1 MQKSTKAALYSAFVF
16 PGVGLYWL
24 KQYGR
29 GSIFFIPAL
38 IAMLYIM
45 NGLLLVSGEIN
56 TKAAINPDI
65 YLDFAFLLSA
75 ITSSIAKNIPYL
87 IQAKWFFIAAWLL
100 SIASSYFVGLSQDK
114 TKVN

>member
-24 KQYGR
+24 KEYGR

-38 IAMLYIM
+38 IAMLYIL
-45 NGLLLVSGEIN
+45 NGLILVSGEIN
-56 TKAAINPDI
+56 AKAVTNPDM
-65 YLDFAFLLSA
+65 YLDVAFLISA
-75 ITSSIAKNIPYL
+75 ITSSIARNIPYL

-100 SIASSYFVGLSQDK
+100 SIASSYVVGLKQDK
-114 TKVN
+114 KKVE

>member
-1 MQKSTKAALYSAFVF
+1 MKKSTKAALYSAFVF

-24 KQYGR
+24 KQYAR
-29 GSIFFIPAL
+29 GSVFFIPAL

-56 TKAAINPDI
+56 AKAAIDPEI
-65 YLDFAFLLSA
+65 YLDFTFLVSA
-75 ITSSIAKNIPYL
+75 ITSSIANNIPYL

-114 TKVN
+114 KKVD

>member
-16 PGVGLYWL
+16 PGVGLFWL

-38 IAMLYIM
+38 IATLYIM
-45 NGLLLVSGEIN
+45 NGLLLVSGELN
-56 TKAAINPDI
+56 AKAALNPEI
-65 YLDFAFLLSA
+65 YLDVTFLVSA
-75 ITSSIAKNIPYL
+75 ITSSIVKNIPYL
-87 IQAKWFFIAAWLL
+87 VQAKWFFITAWLL

-114 TKVN
+114 KKVD